1 VTQDVVRVT
10 PDWLALR
17 EPADAAARS
26 RELVDRVQTRLP
38 SDSMTV
44 VHDLGCGSGSMGRWL
59 APMLTGPQHWVM
71 YDRDADLL
79 RLAGVDMPSVA
90 SGGSPIT
97 VETRERDITRLD
109 IDDLTG
115 ASLITASALLDMFTA
130 EEVERFVATCV
141 GAGCPVLLT
150 LSVVGR
156 VDITPPDPL
165 DTRIADAF
173 NGHQRR
179 TTGGRRLLGPD
190 AAATTVSEFRRLGAD
205 VVVKSSPWRLG
216 ADDAALTAEW
226 LVGWVGA
233 AVEQQPAL
241 GDEAD
246 AYLARRLA
254 EAQAGRLEVDVQH
267 DDLLAWP
274 R

>member
-1 VTQDVVRVT
+1 MTDDVVRVT

-17 EPADAAARS
+17 EPADADARS
-26 RELVDRVQTRLP
+26 RDLVDRVQALLP
-38 SDSMTV
+38 SDGMTV

-79 RLAGVDMPSVA
+79 RLADVDMPSVA
-90 SGGSPIT
+90 SDGSPIT

-130 EEVERFVATCV
+130 EEVERFVARCV
-141 GAGCPVLLT
+141 RAGCPVLLT
-150 LSVVGR
+150 LSVVGH
-156 VDITPPDPL
+156 VEITPPDPL

-173 NGHQRR
+173 NDHQRR
-179 TTGGRRLLGPD
+179 TAGGRRLLGPD
-190 AAATTVSEFRRLGAD
+190 AAAAAVSTFRRLGAE
-205 VVVKSSPWRLG
+205 VEVRSSPWRLG
-216 ADDAALTAEW
+216 ADEAALTAEW

-233 AVEQQPAL
+233 ACEQQPDL
-241 GDEAD
+241 RDEAG
-246 AYLARRLA
+246 AYLTRRLA
-254 EAQAGRLEVDVQH
+254 EAQAGRLEVDVHH